1 MHGTDLPGHYKLA
14 WPVLE
19 AVDELGGSA
28 SIGEILAAVTAREKF
43 TDEQQAIMHK
53 DGPQTELAYRLGW
66 TRTVLRATGLLTN
79 SSKGIWSLSETGR
92 ALLNDPAL
100 TNEQRGEQVDKRV
113 SDYVA
118 SLNAPSH
125 VVGDQDDATAEP
137 AGSGPETPSQEVD
150 WKQQLLEHLL
160 AMAPD
165 AFERLAGRLLREAGF
180 DNVVVTGKTKDGGID
195 GRGTLRIG
203 LVSFPVIFQCKRY
216 HGSVGSKEVRDFRG
230 AMSGRVDKGLFI
242 TTGTF
247 TAEATKEAT
256 REGVPLIDL
265 IGGDLLCDELK
276 RYGLGVQ
283 SEQVERVTVNGSF
296 FSGI

>member
-1 MHGTDLPGHYKLA
+1 MRSTDLPRFYKLG
-14 WPVLE
+14 WPVLA
-19 AVDELGGSA
+19 AVDDLGGSA
-28 SIGEILAAVTAREKF
+28 SVGEILAAVTAREKF
-43 TDEQQAIMHK
+43 TDEQQTIMHGG
-53 DGPQTELAYRLGW
+53 GPKTELAYRLGW
-66 TRTVLRATGLLTN
+66 TRTALKATGFLTN
-79 SSKGIWSLSETGR
+79 SSWGIWSLSETGR

-100 TNEQRGEQVDKRV
+100 TNEQRREQVDKRV
-113 SDYVA
+113 SAYVA
-118 SLNAPSH
+118 SLNAPSR
-125 VVGDQDDATAEP
+125 VVRDQADATAEP
-137 AGSGPETPSQEVD
+137 DNGEPETPSQEAD

-180 DNVVVTGKTKDGGID
+180 DNVVVTGKTNDGGID
-195 GRGTLRIG
+195 GRGILRIG

-276 RYGLGVQ
+276 KYGLGVQ
-283 SEQVERVTVNGSF
+283 SEMVEQVTVNGSF

>member
-66 TRTVLRATGLLTN
+66 TRTVLRATGLLAN
-79 SSKGIWSLSETGR
+79 SSRGIWSLSETGR
-92 ALLNDPAL
+92 ALLNDSAL

-118 SLNAPSH
+118 SLNAPSS
-125 VVGDQDDATAEP
+125 VVQGQADATAEP
-137 AGSGPETPSQEVD
+137 SDSGPETPSQEVD

-180 DNVVVTGKTKDGGID
+180 DNVVVTGKSNDGGID
-195 GRGTLRIG
+195 GRGILRIG

-276 RYGLGVQ
+276 RYGLGVH